1 LKKLIILKALRK
13 EGSKT
18 EKAWMEAWGGGGF
31 SVYKKSVENKCTRTK
46 KTFFN
51 KNLYILIIQAD
62 VAALPVSR
70 CSMEII

>member
-46 KTFFN
+46 KTFFQQ
-51 KNLYILIIQAD
+51 KPLYTYNTG
-62 VAALPVSR
+62 R
-70 CSMEII
+70 CSSLTGESL